1 MSKVN
6 GWRVVLMVA
15 ALASFGPAMAHANLI
30 VNGDFEAPIVG
41 GGSWGVFTSIPGWT
55 STMGAGI
62 EIQNNAAGAPNSPN
76 QLVELDSN
84 NNSNMFQDIT
94 TLPGQWYTL
103 SLFYSPRPGV
113 GAGSNGIEVW
123 WEGGLLATL
132 TGNGGGSTSWNQF
145 SYTVYG
151 DGLSNLEFRAV
162 GTSDSLGGYLDDV
175 ELNAVPEPGT
185 LLLIGS
191 GLTGLALRRRRR
203 Q

>member
-1 MSKVN
+1 
-6 GWRVVLMVA
+6 
-15 ALASFGPAMAHANLI
+15 
-30 VNGDFEAPIVG
+30 
-41 GGSWGVFTSIPGWT
+41 
-55 STMGAGI
+55 
-62 EIQNNAAGAPNSPN
+62 
-76 QLVELDSN
+76 
-84 NNSNMFQDIT
+84 MFQDIT

-132 TGNGGGSTSWNQF
+132 TGNGGGATVWNQF